1 MNNKNLTIILIV
13 ILSFFVIVL
22 TGGLV
27 FLLNNGNGFKF
38 NFDFEDKDLKLI
50 EEIEKN
56 TDEVNKLYFNVYST
70 DIKIIKS
77 ENDKLLVK
85 YFSNRDNN
93 SKIEYSNNTIIVN
106 DDDYDVSCVGFCN
119 TRRRIV
125 VYVPNLFTDDFEIIT
140 KSGDV
145 VSEVNLNNNNVKITT
160 MSGDVK
166 LSDTGITS
174 ISTSSGDVLIDNINE
189 ETNIST
195 SSGDVL
201 IKKLSI
207 KNNSNVSTSSGDVI
221 IRNND
226 SNCYIDA
233 STVSGD
239 QLITNSNRKSDL
251 VLKIKTSSGD
261 ISVN

>member
-27 FLLNNGNGFKF
+27 FLLNNGTGFKF
-38 NFDFEDKDLKLI
+38 NFDFEDKELKLI

-70 DIKIIKS
+70 DIKIVKS

-145 VSEVNLNNNNVKITT
+145 VSEVNLNSNNVKITT
-160 MSGDVK
+160 LSGDVK

-174 ISTSSGDVLIDNINE
+174 ISTSSGDVLINNVNV

-201 IKKLSI
+201 IRKLNI